1 MPLNLK
7 GIAIEKE
14 EADWKRVA
22 HRLSTEVLAPNAG
35 QIDRER
41 LFPTGNI
48 KALGEAGLMGL
59 TVAKEKGGPGGT
71 VKSLA
76 LVIEELAQGCA
87 STAMCYTMH
96 MSGLLVIA
104 ALVEGR
110 QVEQFLKPII
120 DGERLNSFAMSEPG
134 SGNRLWHMDSYA
146 QKDGDDYI
154 IDSFKSF
161 ATSAGHADS
170 YLVPVRANSEVGPN
184 DLSLFLIDGK
194 DENIKPI
201 GKWDGLGIRGNS
213 STPVHFDKCRVPA
226 FNRLGHETCGFSTIF
241 AYSLPIYQVGLSALY
256 LGIAQASYDAAI
268 AHVKKRIHSDTG
280 VALSNMETVQRY
292 IAEMKLSIDQSR
304 HLIYRVAQLSDN
316 ALALFDELAKAELL
330 DQVLKANPNDP
341 FFIELAEVKISACE
355 MAINVTNKAFQV
367 CGGTAYRHGH
377 PVERHFRDAR
387 AGSVMAPSDDTL
399 KLIMGRQILGIGQP
413 WE

>member
-35 QIDRER
+35 QIDQES
-41 LFPTGNI
+41 LFPTANI
-48 KALGEAGLMGL
+48 KALGDAGLMGL

-161 ATSAGHADS
+161 ATSAGYADS

>member
-35 QIDRER
+35 QIDRES
-41 LFPTGNI
+41 LFPTANI

-161 ATSAGHADS
+161 ATSAGYADS

-256 LGIAQASYDAAI
+256 LGIAQAAYDAAI

-330 DQVLKANPNDP
+330 DQVLRANPNDP

>member
-7 GIAIEKE
+7 GIAFEKDD
-14 EADWKRVA
+14 ADWKRLA
-22 HRLSTEVLAPNAG
+22 RHLSTQLLAPNAAR
-35 QIDRER
+35 IDREA
-41 LFPTGNI
+41 LFPNENL
-48 KALGEAGLMGL
+48 KAMGEAGLMGL
-59 TVAKEKGGPGGT
+59 TVPKEKGGPGGT
-71 VKSLA
+71 IKALA

-104 ALVEGR
+104 ALVQER
-110 QVEQFLKPII
+110 QIDEFLNPIVA
-120 DGERLNSFAMSEPG
+120 GERLLSFAMSEPG

-146 QKDGDDYI
+146 QKDAGDYI

-161 ATSAGHADS
+161 ATSTGHADF
-170 YLVPVRANSEVGPN
+170 YLVPVRANSEADPN

-194 DENIKPI
+194 DPNVKPV

-226 FNRLGHETCGFSTIF
+226 FNRLGTETCGFSTIF
-241 AYSLPIYQVGLSALY
+241 AYSLPVYQVGLSSLY
-256 LGIAQASYDAAI
+256 LGIAQAAYDATV
-268 AHVKKRIHSDTG
+268 AHVKKRVHSDTG
-280 VALSNMETVQRY
+280 LAMSNLETVQRY
-292 IAEMKLSIDQSR
+292 IAEMKLSIDQTR

-316 ALALFDELAKAELL
+316 ALALFDELAKSDLL
-330 DQVLKANPNDP
+330 DQVVRANPNDP
-341 FFIELAEVKISACE
+341 FFIELAEIKTSACG
-355 MAINVTNKAFQV
+355 MAIEVTNKAFQV

-377 PVERHFRDAR
+377 PVERHLRDAR

-399 KLIMGRQILGIGQP
+399 KLIMGRQILGLEQP
-413 WE
+413 WQ